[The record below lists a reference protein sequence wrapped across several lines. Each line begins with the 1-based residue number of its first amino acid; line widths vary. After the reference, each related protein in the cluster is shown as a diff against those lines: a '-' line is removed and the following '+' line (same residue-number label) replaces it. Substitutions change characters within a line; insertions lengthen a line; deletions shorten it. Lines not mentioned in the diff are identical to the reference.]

1 MFVATLLLCPV
12 GVAAL
17 FAFALF
23 ADRAFRRAGLE
34 KAPAIAHPEVQN
46 RRDVERR

>member
-17 FAFALF
+17 FAFALY
-23 ADRAFRRAGLE
+23 ADKIFRRGDLQ
-34 KAPAIAHPEVQN
+34 KAPAVAHTDAPGRPDFD
-46 RRDVERR
+46 RR